1 MSENS
6 TDNEKPCCFKISAF
20 EGHGYVEIYGPG
32 NMNIAPILK
41 DICYA
46 MINEGKSELFI
57 NMKECTIVDSTF
69 MGTLVNIQERFKGRD
84 IHNGKLFVLNLND
97 DNKKLFSMVG
107 IDRMIDTITKRID
120 IPDFKMKTIDI
131 CDVDREE
138 KLRVVVEAH
147 EKLIQINEV
156 NKEKFDK
163 FLDIV
168 KQEMKEEGI
177 EGNE

>member
-1 MSENS
+1 MSEKP
-6 TDNEKPCCFKISAF
+6 TEDEKQFCFRISAF
-20 EGHGYVEIYGPG
+20 EGNGYVEIYGPG

-46 MINEGKSELFI
+46 MINEGKSEIFI

-69 MGTLVNIQERFKGRD
+69 MGTLVNIQERFKARNITD
-84 IHNGKLFVLNLND
+84 GKLCALNLNE
-97 DNKKLFSMVG
+97 DNKKLFHMVG
-107 IDRMIDTITKRID
+107 IDRMIDTISKKID

-131 CDVDREE
+131 CEVEREE

-156 NKEKFDK
+156 NKDKFDK
-163 FLDIV
+163 FLKIV
-168 KQEMKEEGI
+168 KQEMNEEGI
-177 EGNE
+177 EKNE

>member
-1 MSENS
+1 MSEKS
-6 TDNEKPCCFKISAF
+6 PDGEKQFCFRISAF
-20 EGHGYVEIYGPG
+20 EANGYVEIYGPG

-46 MINEGKSELFI
+46 MINEGKSEIFI
-57 NMKECTIVDSTF
+57 NMKDCTIVDSTF
-69 MGTLVNIQERFKGRD
+69 MGTLVNINERFTSRNIDK
-84 IHNGKLFVLNLND
+84 GKLYILNLNE
-97 DNKKLFSMVG
+97 DNQKLFHMVG
-107 IDRMIDTITKRID
+107 IDRMIDTITKSVE

-131 CDVDREE
+131 CEVNREE

-156 NKEKFDK
+156 NKDKFDK
-163 FLDIV
+163 FLNIV
-168 KQEMKEEGI
+168 KEEMKEEGL